1 MSKKGRSMRG
11 LRYEDA
17 ARDQATRFR
26 MITDEIIEHN
36 QPDQIK
42 LRNGG
47 GHRYQR
53 RHLEL
58 IVYRTQM
65 AKEFVPAWRA
75 PRWGEDNYLVGN
87 GPYYTNRDGGLR
99 DLRNLDYLNTV
110 NLLGGDYLDG
120 SAFKIVDALPGEW
133 PGPMNDPHLGRTEPL
148 TSAVLSMKHLGPE
161 FQPKYP
167 KADIQWPGSD
177 ADVFMEAL
185 GHYAHTRLNPFPQ
198 LHLSDLAD
206 PAKPIEDKLVE
217 LGTQQMQQW
226 AQRSRMSGK
235 SISMTDAF
243 VHSYA
248 MTRWFEE
255 NLRFKLLPHQHAV
268 VEQASKARGAHAWY

>member
-1 MSKKGRSMRG
+1 VGKHARSKRG

-26 MITDEIIEHN
+26 MIVDEIIEHN

-75 PRWGEDNYLVGN
+75 PQYSRPYETDAAAYYLS
-87 GPYYTNRDGGLR
+87 
-99 DLRNLDYLNTV
+99 
-110 NLLGGDYLDG
+110 
-120 SAFKIVDALPGEW
+120 SAILSTKHFP
-133 PGPMNDPHLGRTEPL
+133 EP
-148 TSAVLSMKHLGPE
+148 T
-161 FQPKYP
+161 P
-167 KADIQWPGSD
+167 KADIKWPGSD

-185 GHYAHTRLNPFPQ
+185 GHYAHTRLNSFPQ
-198 LHLSDLAD
+198 LHLSDLAN
-206 PAKPIEDKLVE
+206 PAKPIEDRLVE
-217 LGTQQMQQW
+217 LGTQQMQNW
-226 AQRSRMSGK
+226 SLRSRASGK

-243 VHSYA
+243 MQSYD
-248 MTRWFEE
+248 MTRWFNE
-255 NLRFKLLPHQHAV
+255 NLRFKLLPHQQVA
-268 VEQASKARGAHAWY
+268 VEQISKCPTRIWPLA

>member
-26 MITDEIIEHN
+26 MITDEIIEHD

-75 PRWGEDNYLVGN
+75 PRWDHGS
-87 GPYYTNRDGGLR
+87 
-99 DLRNLDYLNTV
+99 NTV
-110 NLLGGDYLDG
+110 AILAGDYLDG
-120 SAFKIVDALPGEW
+120 SAYKEVRPFEIAEGLRDWVGS
-133 PGPMNDPHLGRTEPL
+133 MNDPHLGIERSPSTIIA
-148 TSAVLSMKHLGPE
+148 SKHLSADPM
-161 FQPKYP
+161 FQPKYS

-206 PAKPIEDKLVE
+206 PAKPIEDRLVE

-226 AQRSRMSGK
+226 AQRSRMGGK

-268 VEQASKARGAHAWY
+268 VEQASKQRPHLPFA